1 MLKVSRV
8 SVVEGVVRYDNVFKA
23 LELIQKDVED
33 RISGS
38 MRIIIKP
45 DMLHIN
51 GCEQLTDVDA
61 VRAVLDFV
69 DDFSNKKV
77 TIAEGSFA
85 DEAVFHR
92 HDYHDMLR
100 DYSVRFIDLNHDN
113 FVPVKIGKKAF
124 NVSESVAE
132 SDFRISLAVLKR
144 DRKASLLGS
153 IPNIVIGSVLG
164 DGKVDFY
171 TDRNFHRNTAELLPL
186 LRPHLSVIDGFGA
199 IKSSVAI
206 ASSDA
211 VAADLTA
218 AKILKIKN
226 VRYLNYCGKKKI
238 KIAKN

>member
-1 MLKVSRV
+1 MLRLSRV

-38 MRIIIKP
+38 THIIIKP
-45 DMLHIN
+45 DLLHIN

-69 DDFSNKKV
+69 EDFTNKKI

-92 HDYHDMLR
+92 HDYHDVLR
-100 DYSVRFIDLNHDN
+100 EYPVRFLDLNHDD
-113 FVPVKIGKKAF
+113 FVPIKIGKRTF
-124 NVSESVAE
+124 NVSKSMAE

-153 IPNIVIGSVLG
+153 IPNIVMGSVLG
-164 DGKVDFY
+164 GDKAYFY
-171 TDRNFHRNTAELLPL
+171 ADRNFHMNTAELFPL

-199 IKSSVAI
+199 TKSETAI

-211 VAADLTA
+211 VAADLA
-218 AKILKIKN
+218 AAGILKIRN
-226 VRYLNYCGKKKI
+226 VPYLNCCGKRKVKI
-238 KIAKN
+238 VS